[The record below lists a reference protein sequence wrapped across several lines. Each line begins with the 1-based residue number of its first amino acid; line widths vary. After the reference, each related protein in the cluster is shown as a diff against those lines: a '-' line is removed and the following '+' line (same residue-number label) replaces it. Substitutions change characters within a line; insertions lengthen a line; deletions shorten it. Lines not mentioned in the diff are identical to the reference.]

1 MTRLRE
7 KGGPADAMSKA
18 ASEGI
23 VESAKALL
31 DTLDKWSLS
40 QSAIPQIKRIQ
51 VSHLLLTA
59 NTTLTAQNGD
69 TAYRHMIEISL
80 LTEILS
86 IDKSDQ
92 KVQNAVRSTLEL
104 CSQMSQEP
112 ISLLWPLL
120 TAGAACIG
128 DENRAWVRQL
138 IDVFRPFY
146 CQDLEVAVCPIS
158 CAHNWS

>member
-1 MTRLRE
+1 M
-7 KGGPADAMSKA
+7 
-18 ASEGI
+18 I
-23 VESAKALL
+23 V
-31 DTLDKWSLS
+31 
-40 QSAIPQIKRIQ
+40 
-51 VSHLLLTA
+51 
-59 NTTLTAQNGD
+59 
-69 TAYRHMIEISL
+69 ISL

-86 IDKSDQ
+86 TDKSDQ

-146 CQDLEVAVCPIS
+146 CQDLEVAVCLHILGVQ
-158 CAHNWS
+158 